1 MKYLVKFFVVTFL
14 LLICTHASAEQKIAY
29 LDMKYILNNSKAGK
43 GAQDFL
49 QKKVKANQKKFTDA
63 ENQLKKEEKDLLS
76 QKATISKEEYKKKS
90 DELRKKVID
99 FQNSRKV
106 ALNDVAKKRANARE
120 QLLKELDPIL
130 ENYMAE
136 NNISLVID
144 SINVVRSTEG
154 TNITKLIV
162 EELNKKISSLEL
174 K

>member
-99 FQNSRKV
+99 FQNSRKI

-154 TNITKLIV
+154 TNITKIIV
-162 EELNKKISSLEL
+162 EKLNKKISSLEL

>member
-1 MKYLVKFFVVTFL
+1 
-14 LLICTHASAEQKIAY
+14 
-29 LDMKYILNNSKAGK
+29 MKYILNESKAGK
-43 GAQDFL
+43 NAQEQLQNTVKKDQKRFL
-49 QKKVKANQKKFTDA
+49 EAQKKLKADELDLISKKA
-63 ENQLKKEEKDLLS
+63 EL
-76 QKATISKEEYKKKS
+76 SKEEYKKKS

-154 TNITKLIV
+154 TNITKIIV
-162 EELNKKISSLEL
+162 EKLNKKISSLEL